1 MSISLEEIIRKIM
14 EKTSLSREEIME
26 KIKSIKEEL
35 GAKFISDVGA
45 AQIIASDLGVPLFE
59 SIPREMVLEIRELK
73 EGQQKVSVIG
83 RVMRILG
90 VRDFKTDKASGKVGS
105 FILADQSG
113 EVRVVLWNENAELIS
128 GNGIK
133 VGDIVKVSNG
143 YTRRNIRGNLEVH
156 VGTYGKVIVNPPD
169 VNEDY
174 YPEVIS
180 DFRKI
185 SELGDGIYMTS
196 LEGILKRKIGE
207 SEFSKSDGTTGKRLS
222 AIFADDTGEIKAVF
236 WNEAAEFLEPIP
248 EGKPMIL
255 KNVRVKKGL
264 NDKIEIHVDSDKSI
278 TPIDEEQMSFDME
291 SVIREE
297 FQKISE
303 LEDGMLDVNVRG
315 RVSYRP
321 ERTTY
326 ERGVGESIEM
336 LSLTLSDESGSIR
349 CTSWDKKTIE
359 RLSEVKEGDV
369 VVIRHGYTRMGPNGL
384 EVRIGRGSVVEIN
397 PEGVSLPS
405 LELLSKREVSEWN
418 YKKIRE
424 VSEGSMAFL
433 RGTIVYFY
441 EKPLVYTACPH
452 CMSRVERVGDIWNC
466 PNCGVVENPKNRLM
480 ISVTID
486 DGTSNIRA
494 SFIGDSAEKL
504 TGMTADEVVRR
515 MREGEYVENIQK
527 EIKEKILGLEIGVF
541 GKVQKNEVFGGL
553 EIMVNDLR
561 EIDPKRVAWDIIN
574 RLKGEEDG

>member
-1 MSISLEEIIRKIM
+1 MSISLEEIIKKIM

-26 KIKSIKEEL
+26 KIRSIKEEL

-59 SIPREMVLEIRELK
+59 SIPREVVLEVRELK
-73 EGQQKVSVIG
+73 DGQQKVSVIG
-83 RVMRILG
+83 RVVRILG

-105 FILADQSG
+105 FVLADQSG

-128 GNGIK
+128 KNSIK

-143 YTRRNIRGNLEVH
+143 YTRKNIRGNLEVH
-156 VGTYGKVIVNPPD
+156 VGTYGKVIANPPD

-180 DFRKI
+180 DFKKI
-185 SELGDGIYMTS
+185 SELGDGTYMAS
-196 LEGILKRKIGE
+196 LEGVLKRKIGM
-207 SEFSKSDGTTGKRLS
+207 SEFSKSDGTIGKRIS
-222 AIFADDTGEIKAVF
+222 AIFADDTGEVKAVF
-236 WNEAAEFLEPIP
+236 WNEAAEFLESIP

-255 KNVRVKKGL
+255 KNVRVKRGL
-264 NDKIEIHVDSDKSI
+264 NDKIEVHVNSEKSV

-291 SVIREE
+291 SVMREN

-321 ERTTY
+321 ETMTY
-326 ERGVGESIEM
+326 ERGTGESIEM

-349 CTSWDKKTIE
+349 CISWDKGKIE
-359 RLSEVKEGDV
+359 MLSEVKEGDV
-369 VVIRHGYTRMGPNGL
+369 IVIKHGYTKMGPNGL
-384 EVRIGRGSVVEIN
+384 EVRIGRGGVVEIN
-397 PEGVSLPS
+397 PKGVSLPS
-405 LELLSKREVSEWN
+405 LELLSKKEVSEWN

-424 VSEGSMAFL
+424 VSERSMAFI

-452 CMSRVERVGDIWNC
+452 CMSRVERIGDIWNC
-466 PNCGVVENPKNRLM
+466 PNCGVVENPINRLM

-494 SFIGDSAEKL
+494 SFIGESAEKL
-504 TGMTADEVVRR
+504 TGITADEVMRR
-515 MREGEYVENIQK
+515 IRGGEYVEDLQR
-527 EIKEKILGLEIGVF
+527 EIKEKILGLEVGVF
-541 GKVQKNEVFGGL
+541 GKVQRNEVFGGL
-553 EIMVNDLR
+553 EVMVNDLR
-561 EIDPKRVAWDIIN
+561 KIDPKRIAWDIIN
-574 RLKGEEDG
+574 RLKGDEDG

>member
-1 MSISLEEIIRKIM
+1 MSISLEEIIKKIM

-26 KIKSIKEEL
+26 KIRSIKREL

-59 SIPREMVLEIRELK
+59 SIPHEVVLEVRELK
-73 EGQQKVSVIG
+73 DGQQKVSVIG
-83 RVMRILG
+83 RVVRILG

-128 GNGIK
+128 KNGIK

-143 YTRRNIRGNLEVH
+143 YTKKNIRGNLEVH

-185 SELGDGIYMTS
+185 SELGDGIYMAS
-196 LEGILKRKIGE
+196 LEGVLKRKIGE
-207 SEFSKSDGTTGKRLS
+207 SEFSKSDGTMGKRIS
-222 AIFADDTGEIKAVF
+222 AIFADDTGEVKVVF
-236 WNEAAEFLEPIP
+236 WNEAAKFLESIP

-255 KNVRVKKGL
+255 KNVRIRRGL
-264 NDKIEIHVDSDKSI
+264 NDKIEVHVDSEKSI
-278 TPIDEEQMSFDME
+278 TPMNEEQMSFDIE
-291 SVIREE
+291 SVMREK

-321 ERTTY
+321 ETMTY
-326 ERGVGESIEM
+326 ERGTGESIEM

-349 CTSWDKKTIE
+349 CTSWDRYTIE
-359 RLSEVKEGDV
+359 KLSEVKEGDV
-369 VVIRHGYTRMGPNGL
+369 IVIKHGYTKMGPNGL
-384 EVRIGRGSVVEIN
+384 EVRIGRGSIVEIN
-397 PEGVSLPS
+397 PEGMDLPS
-405 LELLSKREVSEWN
+405 LELLSKKEVSEWK
-418 YKKIRE
+418 YKKIKE
-424 VSEGSMAFL
+424 ISEGSMAFI

-452 CMSRVERVGDIWNC
+452 CMSRVERVGDIWSC
-466 PNCGVVENPKNRLM
+466 PNCGVIENPINRLM

-486 DGTSNIRA
+486 
-494 SFIGDSAEKL
+494 
-504 TGMTADEVVRR
+504 
-515 MREGEYVENIQK
+515 
-527 EIKEKILGLEIGVF
+527 
-541 GKVQKNEVFGGL
+541 
-553 EIMVNDLR
+553 
-561 EIDPKRVAWDIIN
+561 
-574 RLKGEEDG
+574 